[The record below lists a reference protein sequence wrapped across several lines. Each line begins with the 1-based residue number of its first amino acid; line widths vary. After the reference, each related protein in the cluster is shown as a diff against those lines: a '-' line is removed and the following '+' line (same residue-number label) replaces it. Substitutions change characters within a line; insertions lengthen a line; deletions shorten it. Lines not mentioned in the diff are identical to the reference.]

1 MNAIV
6 SGSGT
11 GLLKTS
17 LYTLGPSG
25 RIGQAEYGAARE
37 AAYVNISNGNLVLQ
51 RQDELL
57 VSCGTDVGVLRTY
70 NSQGLTDGDNND
82 NWRIGFYR
90 QIRSLTGTIN
100 AVSSTVARIDADGS
114 QSIYT
119 YDVSVAKYLSTDGDG
134 SYDTLTYNSTTRT
147 WTWVDGSSGIKEA
160 YDWENN
166 AGKLLFQSDAD
177 GNTTGYSYN
186 GALLSRVTSASSS
199 TSNVNYIDLVY
210 DTAAGKTSNLLSVR
224 TSTWDSASNMT
235 RSLTRVSYGYETY
248 GTSQSRLKTVVV
260 DLTPENSSDSRTYT
274 TTYAYVDTTGRLV
287 SGISQSD
294 GSSLAITYSGNRIA
308 SIADALGNR
317 TSFSYDT
324 TNRMTTVTDALGNA
338 TTYQY
343 DSVGQL
349 LNTTGP
355 AVNGVTAST
364 SYSYSSRGDLL
375 AVTDGLGNRTTY
387 TYDSSGNRL
396 TKTDALGIVTTWAY
410 NSNNQVLTET
420 ANAMPGSPVIRYVYD
435 AGGKN
440 RLRFVID
447 ALGQVTEY
455 QYNSIGQQT
464 ACIRYA
470 SANLYAGTSAATESA
485 LSTWVGTIADKSG
498 ATRTDMSY
506 DFRGQLASSTTYAKV
521 NSSGNGT
528 IDGTEIKTSFVY
540 DQAGQLLQTIA
551 PRSSTD
557 KTQYAYDGLGRV
569 ISKVDALGY
578 TTSTSY
584 SDATRTDTR
593 TDGSGSV
600 TRQIYDAGNQLIF
613 TVDPTGSVVKYD
625 YDANGNM
632 TKRTAYANTIAAG
645 AAPSTVVA
653 DSGRDQVSRN
663 VYDANNRLAWSID
676 ALNIATDYDY
686 DANGNL
692 VRKTERALP
701 VSRAFDV
708 TVAQQMSATAD
719 LETYGLR
726 YSGTLTVPVSGSYTF
741 SISGDDCVRFYLG
754 EILPAS
760 PTIAPAQ
767 GASGSAVISLVAGRT
782 YQFFQTFAEIS
793 GAQSMELK
801 VTTGP
806 GGSTA
811 NNFGVNFSPM
821 RVEILDF
828 GAGSSLSWADATGL
842 TPTSNGKA
850 SKVAD
855 GIALFDFSDA
865 SYARLAN
872 KSFLGPASGVGGS
885 NPDRVSRNVYDAD
898 NRLIYAVD
906 ALGAVVKYDY
916 DANDNVVQRTA
927 YANTIGAGA
936 APSTVAADMARD
948 QVSRNVYDADNR
960 LIHTLDA
967 MGAVVR
973 YDYDANDNVVQV
985 TAYVNALDRI
995 AVNSELKAGQSLF
1008 SGNGRFELA
1017 MQSDGNLVIYEY
1029 RPGGSRV
1036 ALWVMTPM
1044 SGQAQKAG
1052 SVLKF
1057 QADGNLVLY
1066 SPDGVA
1072 IWSPNIQG
1080 KGAQSL
1086 VMQDDGRLVA
1096 YDANGAVVW
1105 NNSATGQPV
1114 ASDQPSRVSSVRTDA
1129 SRDRASRNVY
1139 DANNRLVYT
1148 VDPTG
1153 AVVKY
1158 DYDANDNL
1166 VKKTAYSNTIGASA
1180 APSAVVASSTLD
1192 QVSRNVYDA
1201 NNRLT
1206 HTVDPTGAVVRYD
1219 YDINGNVVQTTAY
1232 ASTIGASALPSA
1244 VPTDTARDQVV
1255 RNVYDAN
1262 GRLIYTVDAMG
1273 AVTKQDYDAFGN
1285 RIRQTAYATA
1295 IGGAAAAASV
1305 VTSTGDRITRY
1316 QYDAANR
1323 QVRTI
1328 YPTVGV
1334 YTVETIAA
1342 LGSNGSNG
1350 AARRVE
1356 TQSTLET
1363 QALYDVFGNIVANR
1377 DTAGNMRYQAYD
1389 LLGRLQY
1396 AVDAEG
1402 FVTAYERDYA
1412 GNVTRLTRYA
1422 DKIDDATRSA
1432 WESSAPSAAA
1442 IATRLASSSANR
1454 VMTTTYDAL
1463 GRAVRIV
1470 EPSVYAYDGSSGF
1483 NASPE
1488 TRIAYNAFGQVIQTS
1503 MLQRESNWLVTTRY
1517 YDRRGLETMGIDA
1530 LGYATEQTY
1539 DAFGNATLRTEY
1551 ATALAANS
1559 WSASVAGVPVTSGD
1573 DRAIRTTYDL
1583 ANRKLSETRLQV
1595 EVADTDSAPVTLTG
1609 TINGVAVNRSLGA
1622 GAYTMGSMLIDNDTL
1637 TFLRVKPGWIVT
1649 LYEDDNFQ
1657 GIMQQYKVDES
1668 AIANTFTLG
1677 ANLSRKVSSL
1687 VIAPNRS
1694 VRADLLTQY
1703 AYDAFGNLLNTTD
1716 AGGNITRNYYDR
1728 ANRVSAV
1735 LTPGKRGIDIA
1746 SAQWVTEFTRD
1757 VFGNAT
1763 AQKQYANAASIVG
1776 GSYTVSASTDDR
1788 STTAKFDAWGRVV
1801 ESSDALG
1808 NTQYFSWDAGGRL
1821 VKQWQGVTVSGAQQ
1835 TLYKR
1840 FGYDKLGRLLSIEE
1854 PFPSLAGAFF
1864 PMKTQMA
1871 YNGFGEMTR
1880 KGVEG
1885 VGDSWSEAFDYDN
1898 GGRVWRT
1905 NSGDGVW
1912 KVQLYDLQG
1921 NLSADI
1927 RSAQGLSA
1935 LTSAS
1940 AADALTTTRRVNS
1953 SYDGLGRMTSQKQA
1967 NGGMVY
1973 QTWDRWGN
1981 RISVSDPRNASWKT
1995 DYLYD
2000 ANNQVVRETRPTVK
2014 VLNNGA
2020 AGADAD
2026 YVDLRP
2032 ETRYFYDHAGRPV
2045 AVRDARGNV
2054 NGKFY
2059 DPAGKVLVDWNA
2071 DGGTSR
2077 HEYDGFGNET
2087 RRWDALNNLT
2097 SYSYDKLNRLI
2108 ATERAGASFSSPVT
2122 ETGMVVTLYENS
2134 GYNAQ
2139 SGNSQSYGLG
2149 THIIDEIYA
2158 ATSSL
2163 KVAPGFRATLYE
2175 NADRTGRSQTYSAD
2189 ATYVGDTMNDL
2200 ASCLVVEGTA
2210 VTLFENAGQQGKSA
2224 SYGTGVYYLED
2235 SSFNDIASSL
2245 KVAPGFKVILYE
2257 HIDKTGKSKSYT
2269 FTDTDDLST
2278 FMNDQA
2284 SVLVVERDA
2293 GYWPGQWN
2301 TAVRTQFL
2309 TTYDELGRKVSTT
2322 NANGE
2327 KTSYSHDL
2335 RGNVIRVDD
2344 ASGKSTRYWYDA
2356 LGRKSQEIT
2365 ANVTQT
2371 WDYDYFGRL
2380 NSWADFGGVSN
2391 TYAYDNLGQLTS
2403 ESNTRGR
2410 NIAYSYDT
2418 SGQLTKIDDKTAGR
2432 VSDYGYDLRG
2442 NRTSEKVTTGGT
2454 VYQNQLL
2461 KYDSWGRLTSV
2472 VDLLDNPGSIT
2483 TAAPEG
2489 TDNDIQYAYD
2499 TVGNRARETRSLGDV
2514 KGVKKYYAYDAMNRQ
2529 ILVDG
2534 ANNNNADFDQNLNL
2548 SQGVRVRYDRNGNRI
2563 EEKTVRSI
2571 ERYLASL
2578 SWRDNIQQTSYINF
2592 LLFSTKSFSYDSLGK
2607 LITVSQTDDEWN
2619 GTTSTAVT
2627 PAYTQYTPKTVTKKV
2642 VYTESRLYDKADRL
2656 TYLNENGRITWNAYD
2671 NAGRLFYSEKG
2682 TAQTTYRYDSTGQ
2695 LKHSLERKDVG
2706 VANARGYFHTAATV
2720 YTYKAGAGNYQ
2731 QDTVGLSRVR
2741 SDNTANV
2748 ESETST
2754 SVYDANRYLTGVDVS
2769 KTGSNYSRSF
2779 IVDANG
2785 QILQK
2790 KQGDSILRNLVVN
2803 GQVLASYGK
2812 GQDPTRPYNTDETVN
2827 FIDINETDIAFQ
2839 KIDSAYPLATPGS
2852 YQVRAG
2858 DSLQSI
2864 AQAFFGDASMWYVI
2878 ADANGLQSDAGL
2890 FAGMALS
2897 IPNRVGTV
2905 SNNAGTYKPFDMG
2918 RLIGPNAPYV
2928 SMPKAPPPPPPPQA
2942 SNNQCAQTGIMI
2954 ATVLAA
2960 VVVSMITAGIATAVI
2975 GPMLSAVGGGG
2986 AAVVIGAV
2994 GGAALGG
3001 FTGSLASQG
3010 VTIAAGQQTAIN
3022 WVDAGIDAAIGAA
3035 TFVASAAMGPVGSIA
3050 GKVAAT
3056 GAKFASKLVQV
3067 TMRSAQVA
3075 ETAIQSVQKAGVLA
3089 ARVVAN
3095 SAQYAAVNVVNDAIA
3110 QGIRI
3115 NTGRQDS
3122 FNWRSTTA
3130 AAVSGAVS
3138 GAAGVAGRAGSM
3150 RSFGAGVTADLAG
3163 GVGANFLL
3171 NDGVFDPTQFAADSV
3186 ATLRGNIGARLSY
3199 AGVARESPDACF
3211 VAGTLV
3217 HTSEGLKPIESFVG
3231 GEMVLARDE
3240 ASGELAYRRVLG
3252 TRVTPC
3258 QAILRVEA
3266 WSPDGRHEMLRTTA
3280 EHPFRVK
3287 DHGWK
3292 AAHLLQAGDV
3302 LIDCEDQPLA
3312 VESLVQEEVFE
3323 TVYNIEVEEFHT
3335 YHVGVAGIWVHNTCG
3350 RKRSANEMLGA
3361 DDARPSR
3368 SNGPRSGPGK
3378 GKVVGK
3384 LSEDGKQ
3391 FFGPITFREH
3401 EYLNR
3406 RAQTVLDGNNR
3417 PHYAP
3422 GQVKIVWGN
3431 APRSPISGAVRDP
3444 NTNRQLSWNGT
3455 SRKGMWDMGHLPGKE
3470 YRSLKEG
3477 LRTGEIHPEFFFREY
3492 FNPENYQPEGI
3503 NENRS
3508 HRFEATTNLHKQN

>member
-17 LYTLGPSG
+17 LYTLGAAG

-37 AAYVNISNGNLVLQ
+37 AVSVNISNGNLVLQ

-57 VSCGTDVGVLRTY
+57 VSRGLDVGVLRTY

-90 QIRSLTGTIN
+90 QVRSLTGTIN
-100 AVSSTVARIDADGS
+100 AASSTVARIDADGS

-119 YDVSVAKYLSTDGDG
+119 YDVNIAKYLSTDGDG
-134 SYDTLTYNSTTRT
+134 SYDTLTYNSGART
-147 WTWVDGSSGIKEA
+147 WTWVDGSSGVKES

-166 AGKLLFQSDAD
+166 AGKLLSQSDAD
-177 GNTTGYSYN
+177 GNTTSYSYN
-186 GALLSRVTSASSS
+186 GALLSRVTSASS
-199 TSNVNYIDLVY
+199 TSNVNYIDLLY
-210 DTAAGKTSNLLSVR
+210 DTTAGKTSNLLSVR
-224 TSTWDSASNMT
+224 TTSWDSASNMA
-235 RSLTRVSYGYETY
+235 RSLTRVSYAYETY
-248 GTSQSRLKTVVV
+248 DTNKSRLKTVVV
-260 DLTPENSSDSRTYT
+260 DLTPENSSDSHTYT
-274 TTYAYVDTTGRLV
+274 TTYAYLNSTSRLV
-287 SGISQSD
+287 TGISQSD
-294 GSSLAITYSGNRIA
+294 GSSIAITYTGTRIA
-308 SIADALGNR
+308 SITDALGNR

-324 TNRMTTVTDALGNA
+324 TNLRTTVTDALGNA

-343 DSVGQL
+343 DSAGQL
-349 LNTTGP
+349 LNTTAP
-355 AVNGVTAST
+355 AVNGVTVST
-364 SYSYSSRGDLL
+364 IYSYSSKGDLL
-375 AVTDGLGNRTTY
+375 TVTDGLGNKTTY
-387 TYDSSGNRL
+387 TYDGSGNRL
-396 TKTDALGIVTTWAY
+396 TRTDALGNLTTWTC

-440 RLRFVID
+440 RLRFMID

-455 QYNSIGQQT
+455 QYNSLGQQT

-470 SANLYAGTSAATESA
+470 SASLYAGTGAASESA
-485 LSTWVGTIADKSG
+485 LNTWVGAITDKSG
-498 ATRTDMSY
+498 ATRTDMTY
-506 DFRGQLASSTTYAKV
+506 DFRGQLASNTSYSKV
-521 NSSGNGT
+521 DSSGNGI

-551 PRSSTD
+551 PRSSAD
-557 KTQYAYDGLGRV
+557 KTQYAYDGLGRI
-569 ISKVDALGY
+569 ISKMDALGY
-578 TTSTSY
+578 TTTTSY
-584 SDATRTDTR
+584 GDSTRTDTR
-593 TDGSGSV
+593 TDASGSV
-600 TRQIYDAGNQLIF
+600 TRQVYNAGNQLIY
-613 TVDPTGSVVKYD
+613 TVDPAGAVVKYD

-632 TKRTAYANTIAAG
+632 VKKTAYANTIIAG
-645 AAPSTVVA
+645 AAPASVVA
-653 DSGRDQVSRN
+653 DSARDQVSRA
-663 VYDANNRLAWSID
+663 VYDAHNRLAWSID
-676 ALNIATDYDY
+676 AHNIATDYDY

-708 TVAQQMSATAD
+708 TVAQQISATAD

-726 YSGTLTVPVSGSYTF
+726 YSGTLTVPLSGNYTF
-741 SISGDDCVRFYLG
+741 QINGNDCVRFYLG
-754 EILPAS
+754 ETLPAS

-767 GASGSAVISLVAGRT
+767 ASSGSAVINLVAGRT
-782 YQFFQTFAEIS
+782 YQFVQTFVEIS

-801 VTTGP
+801 VTAGP
-806 GGSTA
+806 GGNAA
-811 NNFGVNFSPM
+811 NNFGVSFSPM

-842 TPTSNGKA
+842 TPTSDGKA
-850 SKVAD
+850 SKVGD

-872 KSFLGPASGVGGS
+872 KSFLGLAFGIGGS
-885 NPDRVSRNVYDAD
+885 HPDRVSRNVYDAD

-906 ALGAVVKYDY
+906 ALGAVVRYDY
-916 DANDNVVQRTA
+916 DASGNAVRKTA
-927 YANTIGAGA
+927 YANTISVGT
-936 APSTVAADMARD
+936 APSSVMADSARD
-948 QVSRNVYDADNR
+948 QVSRNIYDAKNR
-960 LIHTLDA
+960 LIHTIDA

-973 YDYDANDNVVQV
+973 YDYDANGNVVQK
-985 TAYVNALDRI
+985 TAYANTIAAGAAPSTVVMDSARDRI
-995 AVNSELKAGQSLF
+995 
-1008 SGNGRFELA
+1008 
-1017 MQSDGNLVIYEY
+1017 
-1029 RPGGSRV
+1029 
-1036 ALWVMTPM
+1036 
-1044 SGQAQKAG
+1044 
-1052 SVLKF
+1052 
-1057 QADGNLVLY
+1057 
-1066 SPDGVA
+1066 
-1072 IWSPNIQG
+1072 
-1080 KGAQSL
+1080 
-1086 VMQDDGRLVA
+1086 
-1096 YDANGAVVW
+1096 
-1105 NNSATGQPV
+1105 
-1114 ASDQPSRVSSVRTDA
+1114 
-1129 SRDRASRNVY
+1129 SRNVY
-1139 DANNRLVYT
+1139 DASNRLIYT
-1148 VDPTG
+1148 ADAAG

-1158 DYDANDNL
+1158 DYDANGN
-1166 VKKTAYSNTIGASA
+1166 VVRKTAYASTIAAGA
-1180 APSAVVASSTLD
+1180 APSTVASDSARD

-1206 HTVDPTGAVVRYD
+1206 HTVDPTGAVVKYD
-1219 YDINGNVVQTTAY
+1219 YDVNGNLVQKTAY
-1232 ASTIGASALPSA
+1232 ASTIGASVLPATVVADS
-1244 VPTDTARDQVV
+1244 ARDQVI

-1262 GRLIYTVDAMG
+1262 GRLIYTVDALG
-1273 AVTKQDYDAFGN
+1273 AVTKHDYDAFGN
-1285 RIRQTAYATA
+1285 RTRQTAYANA
-1295 IGGAAAAASV
+1295 IAGTAAATSV
-1305 VTSTGDRITRY
+1305 VTSADDRITRY

-1334 YTVETIAA
+1334 YGGESIAA

-1350 AARRVE
+1350 AAKRVE

-1422 DKIDDATRSA
+1422 EKIDDATRSA

-1442 IATRLASSSANR
+1442 IAARLASSSANR
-1454 VMTTTYDAL
+1454 TITTTYDAL

-1488 TRIAYNAFGQVIQTS
+1488 TRIAYNAFGQVIRTS
-1503 MLQRESNWLVTTRY
+1503 MLQRDSNWLVTTRY
-1517 YDRRGLETMGIDA
+1517 YDRRGLETMGVDA

-1539 DAFGNATLRTEY
+1539 DAFGNATRRTEY

-1559 WSASVAGVPVTSGD
+1559 WSASVAGVPATSGD
-1573 DRAIRTTYDL
+1573 DRIIRYTYDL
-1583 ANRKLSETRLQV
+1583 ANRKLTETRLQV
-1595 EVADTDSAPVTLTG
+1595 EVADTDNAPVTLTG
-1609 TINGVAVNRSLGA
+1609 TINNEAASRSLGA
-1622 GAYTMGSMLIDNDTL
+1622 GAYTVGSMLIDNDTL

-1657 GIMQQYKVDES
+1657 GIMQQYRVDES
-1668 AIANTFTLG
+1668 GTASTFTLG
-1677 ANLSRKVSSL
+1677 TNLSRKVSSL
-1687 VIAPNRS
+1687 VIAPDRS
-1694 VRADLLTQY
+1694 VRADLLTRY

-1735 LTPGKRGIDIA
+1735 LTPGKRGIDTA

-1776 GSYTVSASTDDR
+1776 SSYVVSANTDDR
-1788 STTAKFDAWGRVV
+1788 STTAKFDTWGRVV

-1821 VKQWQGVTVSGAQQ
+1821 AKQWQGVTVSGAQQ

-1871 YNGFGEMTR
+1871 YNGFGEMTK
-1880 KGVEG
+1880 KGVDG
-1885 VGDSWSEAFDYDN
+1885 AGDSWSEAFDYDN

-1953 SYDGLGRMTSQKQA
+1953 AYDGLGRMTSQKQA

-1981 RISVSDPRNASWKT
+1981 RISVSDPRNDGWKT

-2000 ANNQVVRETRPTVK
+2000 ANNRVVRETRPTVK

-2026 YVDLRP
+2026 YVDQRP
-2032 ETRYFYDHAGRPV
+2032 ETRYFHDHAGRPV

-2059 DPAGKVLVDWNA
+2059 DPSGKVLVDWNA

-2077 HEYDGFGNET
+2077 HEYDGFGNEI
-2087 RRWDALNNLT
+2087 RRWDALNNQT
-2097 SYSYDKLNRLI
+2097 SYTYDKLNRLI
-2108 ATERAGASFSSPVT
+2108 ATERAGASFSSPAT

-2134 GYNAQ
+2134 SYNAQ

-2149 THIIDEIYA
+2149 TYIIDEIHA

-2175 NADRTGRSQTYSAD
+2175 NADRTGKSQTYSAD
-2189 ATYVGDTMNDL
+2189 TTYVGDAMNDL

-2210 VTLFENAGQQGKSA
+2210 VTLFENAGQQGRSA

-2245 KVAPGFKVILYE
+2245 KVAPGFKVTLYE
-2257 HIDKTGKSKSYT
+2257 HIDRTGKSKSYT
-2269 FTDTDDLST
+2269 SADTDDLST

-2301 TAVRTQFL
+2301 TAVRTQLL
-2309 TTYDELGRKVSTT
+2309 TTYDELGRKISTT

-2327 KTSYSHDL
+2327 KTSYFHDL

-2365 ANVTQT
+2365 ANVTQS

-2380 NSWADFGGVSN
+2380 NSWTDFGGASN

-2410 NIAYSYDT
+2410 NIVYDYDA

-2442 NRTSEKVTTGGT
+2442 NRTTEKVTTGGT

-2483 TAAPEG
+2483 TTAPEG

-2499 TVGNRARETRSLGDV
+2499 TVGNRAREIRSLGDV

-2548 SQGVRVRYDRNGNRI
+2548 SQGVRVRYDRNGNRT
-2563 EEKTVRSI
+2563 EERTVRSI

-2578 SWRDNIQQTSYINF
+2578 SWRDNVQQASYINF
-2592 LLFSTKSFSYDSLGK
+2592 LLFSTKSFSYDSLGR
-2607 LITVSQTDDEWN
+2607 LIAVSQTDDEWN

-2627 PAYTQYTPKTVTKKV
+2627 PTYTQYTPKTVTKKV
-2642 VYTESRLYDKADRL
+2642 AYTESRLYDKADRL

-2671 NAGRLFYSEKG
+2671 NAGRLFYSEKA

-2695 LKHSLERKDVG
+2695 LQRSVERKDGG
-2706 VANARGYFHTAATV
+2706 VANARGFFHTAATV

-2731 QDTVGLSRVR
+2731 QHTVGLSRVR

-2769 KTGSNYSRSF
+2769 KTDSDYSRSF

-2790 KQGDSILRNLVVN
+2790 KQGTRILRNLVVN
-2803 GQVLASYGK
+2803 GQVLASYGA
-2812 GQDPTRPYNTDETVN
+2812 GQDPTRPYNTDSTGSVN
-2827 FIDINETDIAFQ
+2827 FISINETDIAFQ

-2858 DSLQSI
+2858 DSLRSI
-2864 AQAFFGDASMWYVI
+2864 AQAFFGDADMWYVI

-2897 IPNRVGTV
+2897 IPNRVGTA

-2918 RLIGPNAPYV
+2918 CLIGPNSPYV
-2928 SMPKAPPPPPPPQA
+2928 AMPKAPPPPPPPQT
-2942 SNNQCAQTGIMI
+2942 SGNQCAQTGIII
-2954 ATVLAA
+2954 AAVLVAVLITVATLGAASALAA
-2960 VVVSMITAGIATAVI
+2960 AAGVVVGTAASIAVGVTAGAV
-2975 GPMLSAVGGGG
+2975 A
-2986 AAVVIGAV
+2986 
-2994 GGAALGG
+2994 G
-3001 FTGSLASQG
+3001 FASSLASQG
-3010 VTIAAGQQTAIN
+3010 VMIAGGLQKDIN
-3022 WVDAGIDAAIGAA
+3022 WTDVAVGAAIGAGTGVFSAVAAGAKAA
-3035 TFVASAAMGPVGSIA
+3035 TSAAEYVG
-3050 GKVAAT
+3050 
-3056 GAKFASKLVQV
+3056 KLVKNG
-3067 TMRSAQVA
+3067 MRGMRMS
-3075 ETAIQSVQKAGVLA
+3075 ETAIQSAQNASVLA
-3089 ARVVAN
+3089 TRTVVT
-3095 SAQYAAVNVVNDAIA
+3095 SAQYAAINVVNDAIG

-3115 NTGRQDS
+3115 AAGSQDG
-3122 FNWRSTTA
+3122 FNWRSSVA
-3130 AAVSGAVS
+3130 AVVSGAVS
-3138 GAAGVAGRAGSM
+3138 GAAGMVGRTGSM
-3150 RSFGAGVTADLAG
+3150 RNLAAGMAGDLAG
-3163 GVGANFLL
+3163 SVGANFLL
-3171 NDGVFDPTQFAADSV
+3171 SHGNFDPTQFAADTA
-3186 ATLRGNIGARLSY
+3186 ATLGGNLIPRLAYART
-3199 AGVARESPDACF
+3199 AADAPDACF

-3217 HTSEGLKPIESFVG
+3217 HTSEGLKPIESLVG

-3240 ASGELAYRRVLG
+3240 ASGALAYRRVVG
-3252 TRVTPC
+3252 TRVTP
-3258 QAILRVEA
+3258 QQPILRLEA
-3266 WSPDGRHEMLRTTA
+3266 WGADGRREVLRTTA
-3280 EHPFRVK
+3280 EHPFRVR
-3287 DHGWK
+3287 DQGWK
-3292 AAHLLQAGDV
+3292 AAHLLRAGDV
-3302 LIDCEDQPLA
+3302 LSDCEDRPLA
-3312 VESLVQEEVFE
+3312 VECLVQEGVLE
-3323 TVYNIEVEEFHT
+3323 TVYNIEVEDFHT
-3335 YHVGVAGIWVHNTCG
+3335 YHVGAAGIWVHNTCG
-3350 RKRSANEMLGA
+3350 RGSKRTATQAGLDSGNYQVWDDYAQPARLLRGTGVTPDHIPSVGA
-3361 DDARPSR
+3361 AFRRLEATGLPPGLQRQAGPGRSIAFDSLATLVVPTRDHQQYSRTYGGRNTAARMDWDARNFGAAIWADVFAYSRALGRDEMSAAPNWVRQTRWAEQLTQRQIASGMMGPEENPFPSR
-3368 SNGPRSGPGK
+3368 
-3378 GKVVGK
+3378 
-3384 LSEDGKQ
+3384 
-3391 FFGPITFREH
+3391 ITE
-3401 EYLNR
+3401 R
-3406 RAQTVLDGNNR
+3406 R
-3417 PHYAP
+3417 
-3422 GQVKIVWGN
+3422 W
-3431 APRSPISGAVRDP
+3431 S
-3444 NTNRQLSWNGT
+3444 
-3455 SRKGMWDMGHLPGKE
+3455 
-3470 YRSLKEG
+3470 
-3477 LRTGEIHPEFFFREY
+3477 F
-3492 FNPENYQPEGI
+3492 
-3503 NENRS
+3503 
-3508 HRFEATTNLHKQN
+3508 